1 ALAWSKDLDAL
12 RAHLA
17 PRVQATVQEVVAR
30 AAPDAQHT
38 GLTAWTIGPLARRVD
53 AEVDGRTVTAHP
65 ALVDEGA
72 TVGVRAFA
80 SPEEAAASHRAGL
93 RRLLLLGLG
102 DLAKRIRKALP
113 RDAELALAGRLGVPV
128 ADVLDDLAR
137 AVVDAS
143 I

>member
-1 ALAWSKDLDAL
+1 
-12 RAHLA
+12 
-17 PRVQATVQEVVAR
+17 
-30 AAPDAQHT
+30 
-38 GLTAWTIGPLARRVD
+38 
-53 AEVDGRTVTAHP
+53 TVTAHP

-143 I
+143 ISSPSKVRDAEAFESLLAAVRESAVPTALDAAAVLARIG